1 MSPSSSMNSS
11 QLESERLTV
20 SHEIIDRKKLIR
32 RLILLRFSLSFLS
45 FSRCRLDAT
54 GRIRKGKEILASNA
68 RRYAKSRESPVTS
81 ALLGLPLSASSA
93 GGGEAREMAI
103 RRRKSAG
110 SGIFP
115 VGGHTLTQ
123 IETREKISRL
133 MN

>member
-1 MSPSSSMNSS
+1 MNSS

-93 GGGEAREMAI
+93 GGG
-103 RRRKSAG
+103 RRGKWQFGVESPRGPAYSPLAD
-110 SGIFP
+110 
-115 VGGHTLTQ
+115 
-123 IETREKISRL
+123 TR
-133 MN
+133 

>member
-1 MSPSSSMNSS
+1 MNSS

-93 GGGEAREMAI
+93 GGGGGEGNGN
-103 RRRKSAG
+103 SASKVRG
-110 SGIFP
+110 VRHIPRWRTHVNADRNAGENIALDE
-115 VGGHTLTQ
+115 LTAVH
-123 IETREKISRL
+123 
-133 MN
+133 